1 MPVGREKHFR
11 IKEKGISKNNSNKH
25 RRCTNSQMTLREMKN
40 LYIVK
45 EAVTRVK
52 RQPTKWEMIF
62 ANSDRGEIP
71 GIL

>member
-1 MPVGREKHFR
+1 
-11 IKEKGISKNNSNKH
+11 
-25 RRCTNSQMTLREMKN
+25 MTLREMKN